1 MIGKKV
7 RVFWP
12 LDEQWYVGV
21 VKEYDASSGEHLLKY
36 PDGDTE
42 WVKIGD
48 TQQQMEGLACDSA
61 GADALQSPP
70 RILSKTPQGGAL
82 HVPSME
88 SPDRIGRDYAPPPS
102 FPPYP
107 IHGYS
112 SYGSYQGV
120 RIFLDVSFRLFAST
134 LKFSTRFCLFLPTFL
149 SFNEVYRPSA
159 YRDDSS
165 QARNRKCKGSE
176 HA

>member
-21 VKEYDASSGEHLLKY
+21 VKEYDSSTGEHLLKY

-48 TQQQMEGLACDSA
+48 TQQQMEGLASNST
-61 GADALQSPP
+61 GVDALQSPP
-70 RILSKTPQGGAL
+70 RIMSKAPQGGPL

-88 SPDRIGRDYAPPPS
+88 SPDRIGRDYLPHS
-102 FPPYP
+102 NFPPYSVP
-107 IHGYS
+107 GYP
-112 SYGSYQGV
+112 SYGPYQGV
-120 RIFLDVSFRLFAST
+120 GR
-134 LKFSTRFCLFLPTFL
+134 FL
-149 SFNEVYRPSA
+149 SFSPSLLA
-159 YRDDSS
+159 VE
-165 QARNRKCKGSE
+165 K
-176 HA
+176 

>member
-1 MIGKKV
+1 MLTLVYISHVNAFPSAGRYCAQCMIGKKV

-21 VKEYDASSGEHLLKY
+21 VKEYDVSSGEHLLKY

-70 RILSKTPQGGAL
+70 RILSKAPQGGAL

-88 SPDRIGRDYAPPPS
+88 SPDRIGRDYVPPPS

-112 SYGSYQGV
+112 SYSSYQGV
-120 RIFLDVSFRLFAST
+120 RIFLGSVFN
-134 LKFSTRFCLFLPTFL
+134 CLQVLRNSQHVLLLSPYL
-149 SFNEVYRPSA
+149 SFFSI
-159 YRDDSS
+159 
-165 QARNRKCKGSE
+165 
-176 HA
+176 